1 MSKKTLLSYLFINFG
16 ITWGL
21 WFVII
26 LFNTEDTLS
35 ESSPFFILFILG
47 GLLGPILG
55 ALLAKLMFDQ
65 QGALKKFMK
74 EIFKVKIK
82 WVWYFYA
89 VLVPL
94 CLTMIPRI
102 IDWLITGKMDL
113 NFAEPLYMAFLSL
126 PIYIIAGGLEETG
139 WRGVMLP
146 QLLKKYSI
154 LVTTIILIPTWTLWH
169 FPLWLIKGTPQFGSS
184 FAVFFLSVTVLS
196 IFLTVLYI
204 ETKSIFICIIFH
216 AFSNSFG
223 AVVGNLNASASATEW
238 ISTSIKLLICFLF
251 FAWYLHNKKYSKLT
265 NKEQSVVFNN

>member
-1 MSKKTLLSYLFINFG
+1 MFKKPLFSYLFINFV

-26 LFNTEDTLS
+26 FFDTADKLS

-55 ALLAKLMFDQ
+55 ALLAKIMAGQ
-65 QGALKKFMK
+65 QGALKGFMK
-74 EIFKVKIK
+74 EIIKVKIK

-102 IDWLITGKMDL
+102 IDWLITGKLDL
-113 NFAEPLYMAFLSL
+113 TFTEPLYMAFLSL
-126 PIYIIAGGLEETG
+126 PIYIIAGGLEESG

-154 LVTTIILIPTWTLWH
+154 LVSTIILIPTWTLWH
-169 FPLWLIKGTPQFGSS
+169 FPLWLIKGTPQYGSS

-196 IFLTVLYI
+196 ILLTVLYI

-223 AVVGNLNASASATEW
+223 AVIGNMNSPAPATDW
-238 ISTSIKLLICFLF
+238 ISTFIKLLICFLF
-251 FAWYLHNKKYSKLT
+251 FAWYLHNKKHSKNI
-265 NKEQSVVFNN
+265 NKEQSVVF